1 MDTDSTRLQGAALYY
16 AFRNKLVRNYIFGSL
31 FAVWIVGSA
40 LVLTTISISPQEIK
54 RLAIIF
60 ACSMAVMVAVESWVF
75 TRHVRPIRQG
85 LFCRTC
91 TVQTIETAYRQAHKL
106 PQLAV
111 FRILVPHFL
120 GLAVP
125 AAGLTLWQMSRG
137 LLHFPP
143 IYVAA
148 AVAGAFLVASMH
160 AMIEFFL
167 TTATVRPLMEEFH
180 RLAQETHR
188 LELNPEG
195 HVVLSIRP
203 KFLLSAMLIGTSPL
217 LLFTLAAQ
225 IRLGNLNE
233 EMMTGYWGWAGL
245 ILLVDIIFTYTGAR
259 LLTHEVE
266 RPISHLYD
274 AMNHVKDGRLKTV
287 QNVYSDEFS
296 RLATGFN
303 MMVRALQSR
312 EAQTRAMLDSYFV
325 TLAVALDARDAYT
338 AGHSLRVAEYSE
350 LIGRL
355 SRMTEEDINV
365 IRQSALLHDIGK
377 IGIRDTVLLKE
388 GRLTEEEFDQIKAH
402 PVLGET
408 ILKQIEPKDAMAPLL
423 PGVRSHH
430 ERYDGKGYPDGLA
443 GDDIPLLGRIIAVA
457 DAFDA
462 MTSDRPYRKGMDVAK
477 ALSILEE
484 GGGTQWDPEYARI
497 FVDYMRNQRL
507 GKAAGDDT

>member
-1 MDTDSTRLQGAALYY
+1 
-16 AFRNKLVRNYIFGSL
+16 
-31 FAVWIVGSA
+31 
-40 LVLTTISISPQEIK
+40 
-54 RLAIIF
+54 
-60 ACSMAVMVAVESWVF
+60 
-75 TRHVRPIRQG
+75 
-85 LFCRTC
+85 
-91 TVQTIETAYRQAHKL
+91 
-106 PQLAV
+106 
-111 FRILVPHFL
+111 
-120 GLAVP
+120 
-125 AAGLTLWQMSRG
+125 
-137 LLHFPP
+137 
-143 IYVAA
+143 
-148 AVAGAFLVASMH
+148 
-160 AMIEFFL
+160 
-167 TTATVRPLMEEFH
+167 
-180 RLAQETHR
+180 
-188 LELNPEG
+188 
-195 HVVLSIRP
+195 
-203 KFLLSAMLIGTSPL
+203 MLIGTSPL

-225 IRLGNLNE
+225 IRLGTLNE

-408 ILKQIEPKDAMAPLL
+408 ILKQIEPKDALAPLL

-507 GKAAGDDT
+507 EKAAGDDT

>member
-1 MDTDSTRLQGAALYY
+1 MDTDSNRLQGTALYY

-31 FAVWIVGSA
+31 FAVFVVGSA
-40 LVLTTISISPQEIK
+40 IVLTTISVSPQEIK
-54 RLAIIF
+54 RLVSILA
-60 ACSMAVMVAVESWVF
+60 ASVVVMIAAESWVF
-75 TRHVRPIRQG
+75 RRHIQPIKEGLSSRP
-85 LFCRTC
+85 C
-91 TVQTIETAYRQAHKL
+91 TVHAVEKAYRQAHRL
-106 PQLAV
+106 PQKAV

-125 AAGLTLWQMSRG
+125 AAGLTLWLLNRE
-137 LLHFPP
+137 LLHFRP

-148 AVAGAFLVASMH
+148 AVIGAFLVASMH

-167 TTATVRPLMEEFH
+167 TTAMVRPLVKELQ
-180 RLAQETHR
+180 RLALKDHR
-188 LELNPEG
+188 IDLNPEG

-203 KFLLSAMLIGTSPL
+203 KFLVSAMLIGISPL

-225 IRLGNLNE
+225 IRLGTLNE

-245 ILLVDIIFTYTGAR
+245 ILMVDIIFTYTGAK

-266 RPISHLYD
+266 QPISHLYD
-274 AMNHVKDGRLKTV
+274 AMNHVKDGRLRTI

-312 EAQTRAMLDSYFV
+312 EAQSRAMLDSYFV

-355 SRMTEEDINV
+355 SQMTEEDINV

-388 GRLTEEEFDQIKAH
+388 GHLTEEEFDQIKAH

-408 ILKQIEPKDAMAPLL
+408 ILKQIEPKEAMAPLL

-430 ERYDGKGYPDGLA
+430 ERYDGGGYPDGLA
-443 GDDIPLLGRIIAVA
+443 GEDIPLLGRIIAVA

-462 MTSDRPYRKGMDVAK
+462 MTSDRPYRKGMAVCK

-484 GGGTQWDPEYARI
+484 GRGTQWDPQFARI
-497 FVDYMRNQRL
+497 FVDYMRQQGM